1 MITVKAKHIANKS
14 LPIHNFKAIAVVRDT
29 TTAL

>member
-1 MITVKAKHIANKS
+1 MITVKAKQTANKS
-14 LPIHNFKAIAVVRDT
+14 LLIHNFSPTAVVNDT